1 MKLLHASHLMPKAK
15 QRPAEEQ
22 SAEDWKI

>member
-22 SAEDWKI
+22 SAED